1 MLGIVAGSGPEKG
14 QDKMWILKGA
24 SIGALVFLLL
34 TMLYVTLRL
43 RASGAR
49 AIGTTAL
56 YAMTVYNPIYWIAG
70 AVVLVAACASFRL
83 SR

>member
-1 MLGIVAGSGPEKG
+1 
-14 QDKMWILKGA
+14 
-24 SIGALVFLLL
+24 
-34 TMLYVTLRL
+34 LYVTLRL

-70 AVVLVAACASFRL
+70 VVVLVAACASFRL